1 MKKFRKYILVVAVL
15 LLVYKCAN
23 QQPPTG
29 GDVDRIPPEVFE
41 TYPLNGQTN
50 FIEDYIQISFS
61 EYVDKRSVKEAIFI
75 SPTIEGELDYDW
87 SGTDLTIYFEKDS
100 LKANTTYIVTV
111 GTDVKDLNNGNNL
124 ENTITIAFSTGS
136 KIDNGMI
143 TGKVFADD
151 LLGTSIYAYKL
162 IDSVEFNPLKTKPDY
177 ISQVS
182 KNGSFQLLGLV
193 NAKYRLLA
201 IKDNFK
207 DRLYN
212 REDDY
217 FGTTTKDIEITET
230 DSVFANLKFK
240 LTIED
245 TTKPSV
251 QNITMT
257 DQHHLFLEL
266 SEPVDT
272 SKLFIENF
280 TIVDSSTGISQT
292 PNFIYKGKSKT
303 GQLLIAF
310 PDTLNE
316 DGNYFLHTSNLIDY
330 AENKSNK
337 EITSFVYNELKD
349 TNSVK
354 ILDVKKQFKDDQ
366 IDFVN
371 PRLTLLLDDGVGL
384 ENIKRSVSFYDSR
397 KNKLEVI
404 VSKINDAEFN
414 IDIKS
419 KLEPKKEYSLEVNS
433 NYLIDI
439 AGNKLDS
446 VFTYKMNTIND
457 LDFSGVSG
465 RVNYSGGN
473 NTYVVLITAQK
484 KAVKNVYQQKSE
496 EGSFKIERVIP
507 GKYLVWAFE
516 DSDSNSVYS
525 FGNAEP
531 FEFAERFVYYP
542 DTLNLR
548 PRWPVGDMLLDLND

>member
-1 MKKFRKYILVVAVL
+1 
-15 LLVYKCAN
+15 
-23 QQPPTG
+23 
-29 GDVDRIPPEVFE
+29 
-41 TYPLNGQTN
+41 
-50 FIEDYIQISFS
+50 
-61 EYVDKRSVKEAIFI
+61 
-75 SPTIEGELDYDW
+75 
-87 SGTDLTIYFEKDS
+87 
-100 LKANTTYIVTV
+100 
-111 GTDVKDLNNGNNL
+111 
-124 ENTITIAFSTGS
+124 
-136 KIDNGMI
+136 
-143 TGKVFADD
+143 
-151 LLGTSIYAYKL
+151 
-162 IDSVEFNPLKTKPDY
+162 
-177 ISQVS
+177 
-182 KNGSFQLLGLV
+182 
-193 NAKYRLLA
+193 
-201 IKDNFK
+201 
-207 DRLYN
+207 
-212 REDDY
+212 
-217 FGTTTKDIEITET
+217 
-230 DSVFANLKFK
+230 
-240 LTIED
+240 
-245 TTKPSV
+245 
-251 QNITMT
+251 MT

-310 PDTLNE
+310 LDTLNE
-316 DGNYFLHTSNLIDY
+316 DGNYFLHSSNLIDY
-330 AENKSNK
+330 AENESAE

-349 TNSVK
+349 TNFVK

-371 PRLTLLLDDGVGL
+371 PRLTLLLDDGVSL

-446 VFTYKMNTIND
+446 VFTYKVKTIND

-465 RVNYSGGN
+465 KVNYSGEH
-473 NTYVVLITAQK
+473 NTYVVLITAEK
-484 KAVKNVYQQKSE
+484 KAVKNVYQQKAE
-496 EGSFKIERVIP
+496 EGSFNIERVIP
-507 GKYLVWAFE
+507 GKYLAWAFE

-531 FEFAERFVYYP
+531 FKFAERFVYFP

-548 PRWPVGDMLLDLND
+548 PRWPVGDMVLDLND